1 MEHLTSDDIIDYIC
15 GKMSEGDSFQ
25 LETHLA
31 DCDKCAERVFL
42 YNILRENFD
51 EIWDSLSLQN
61 LVKDALEIQLLES
74 LVNATIEPY
83 LSNRIYRWIKDFHLK
98 TGHLLSIV
106 VNTAK
111 KTAEMVEGGF
121 RGLTETIQIPTFS
134 PVGEA
139 VRVSGPGMPDGSR
152 HVKIIGP
159 NGEEI
164 DAYFSSKK
172 IVINIRPKIIKK
184 PWPLVWLLPIEK
196 GTSLIKESYLP
207 EGADF
212 LTAEFIFDENIDT
225 KYDILL
231 EYPEPD
237 K

>member
-1 MEHLTSDDIIDYIC
+1 MEWC
-15 GKMSEGDSFQ
+15 FK
-25 LETHLA
+25 
-31 DCDKCAERVFL
+31 
-42 YNILRENFD
+42 N
-51 EIWDSLSLQN
+51 
-61 LVKDALEIQLLES
+61 
-74 LVNATIEPY
+74 P
-83 LSNRIYRWIKDFHLK
+83 
-98 TGHLLSIV
+98 
-106 VNTAK
+106 
-111 KTAEMVEGGF
+111 
-121 RGLTETIQIPTFS
+121 TETFQIPAFS

-139 VRVSGPGMPDGSR
+139 VRVSGPGMPDDTR
-152 HVKIIGP
+152 HVKRIGP
-159 NGEEI
+159 NDEEI

-184 PWPLVWLLPIEK
+184 PWPLVWLLLIEK

-207 EGADF
+207 EGTNF

>member
-1 MEHLTSDDIIDYIC
+1 MKHLDEENIIAYISD
-15 GKMSEGDSFQ
+15 KLSEGDSFR

-31 DCDKCAERVFL
+31 DCDKCAEKVYH
-42 YNILRENFD
+42 YNMIRENFD

-74 LVNATIEPY
+74 LVNTTIEPH
-83 LSNRIYRWIKDFHLK
+83 LSNRIYRWINNFHQK

-106 VNTAK
+106 VNTSK
-111 KTAEMVEGGF
+111 KTAEMVEEGF
-121 RGLTETIQIPTFS
+121 RGLTETFQIPAFA
-134 PVGEA
+134 PLGEA
-139 VRVSGPGMPDGSR
+139 VRVSGSGMPDDTK
-152 HVKIIGP
+152 HVKRIGP
-159 NGEEI
+159 KDEEI
-164 DAYFSSKK
+164 DAFFSSKK
-172 IVINIRPKIIKK
+172 IVINIRPQILKK
-184 PWPLVWLLPIEK
+184 PWPLVWLLPIKK
-196 GTSLIKESYLP
+196 GTSLIKESYRP
-207 EGADF
+207 EGANF